1 MTLVVGLTGG
11 IGCGKS
17 SACKIFTALGVDVI
31 DTDQISHELTQHNG
45 AAIPVIRSQFGEEY
59 IAADGALDRT
69 RMRRLVFTDTDCRV
83 KLEALLHPLILE
95 ITTKRILHCNSP
107 YVIIAVPLLLETNDY
122 DHLINRILVI
132 DCDEQLQIMRTMTR
146 SHLSV
151 EEIKA
156 IMAAQLNRN
165 QRLEKADDIIVNN
178 GDIHCLREQV
188 LRMHRNYI
196 DMSSQTGS
204 NQLRK

>member
-156 IMAAQLNRN
+156 IMASQLNRN

>member
-1 MTLVVGLTGG
+1 VTLVVGLTGG

-17 SACKIFTALGVDVI
+17 SACKIFTELGIDVV

-45 AAIPVIRSQFGEEY
+45 AAIAAIRSQFGAEY
-59 IAADGALDRT
+59 ITADGALDRAK
-69 RMRRLVFTDTDCRV
+69 MRKLVFTDNGCRV

-95 ITTKRILHCNSP
+95 TTTKRILHCNSP
-107 YVIIAVPLLLETNDY
+107 YVIVAVPLLLETDDY
-122 DHLINRILVI
+122 NYLINRILVV

-156 IMAAQLNRN
+156 IMAAQINRT
-165 QRLEKADDIIVNN
+165 QRLIKADDIIVNN
-178 GDIHCLREQV
+178 DDINCLKEQV
-188 LRMHRNYI
+188 VRMHRNYI
-196 DMSSQTGS
+196 ELSS
-204 NQLRK
+204 